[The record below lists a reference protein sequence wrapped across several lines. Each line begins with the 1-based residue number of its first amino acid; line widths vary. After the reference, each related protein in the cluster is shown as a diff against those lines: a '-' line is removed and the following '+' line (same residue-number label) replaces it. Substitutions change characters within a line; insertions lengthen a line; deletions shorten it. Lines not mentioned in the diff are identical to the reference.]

1 MTTTVDQ
8 RGSAR
13 PRARTDVSRLL
24 AAFVGLRVVVVGDV
38 ILDAYVDG
46 PASRLSREAPVPVVS
61 ADEHSDAAGGAA
73 NVAVNLAALGAQVRL
88 LSVVGRDAAAERL
101 LAIVAREGVDV
112 GDVVTSDQR
121 ATVAKRRILADGH
134 MLARVDEGTLA

>member
-13 PRARTDVSRLL
+13 PRARTDVSGLL
-24 AAFVGLRVVVVGDV
+24 AAFVGLQVVVVGDV

-73 NVAVNLAALGAQVRL
+73 NVAVTLAALGARVRR
-88 LSVVGRDAAAERL
+88 LSVVGCDEVADRL
-101 LAIVAREGVDV
+101 LGVVASEGVDV
-112 GDVVTSDQR
+112 GGVVASSDR
-121 ATVAKRRILADGH
+121 ATVAKRRI
-134 MLARVDEGTLA
+134 M